1 MKISSNYYILAAFI
15 SVLCVSLWYFFLRAP
30 DVIDYP
36 KRGTTIIAFGDSLVE
51 GAGATA
57 GNDFVSVLSRR
68 LNVPI
73 INAGKNGD
81 TTGSAL
87 ARLENRVLSQDPRI
101 VIILLGGNDAI
112 RRISVS
118 ETFKNLAVIIDRI
131 HAQGAG
137 VLLIG
142 VRGGLLSDKYKKEFA
157 RIANEKKV
165 SFVPDILEDIFAHT
179 DLMYDSL
186 HPNDKGNTLIADRI
200 EPVLLRMLQK

>member
-1 MKISSNYYILAAFI
+1 MNISSNRYILAVFI
-15 SVLCVSLWYFFLRAP
+15 STLCVFLWYFFLREP

-51 GAGATA
+51 GAGTTA
-57 GNDFVSVLSRR
+57 GNDFVSILSRR

-81 TTGSAL
+81 TAGSAL
-87 ARLENRVLSQDPRI
+87 ARLESRVLSQDPRV

-118 ETFKNLAVIIDRI
+118 ETFQNIATIIDRI

-142 VRGGLLSDKYKKEFA
+142 VRGGLLSDKYKKEFV
-157 RIANEKKV
+157 RLANEKKV
-165 SFVPDILEDIFAHT
+165 SFVPDILEDIFAHA

-186 HPNDKGNTLIADRI
+186 HPNDRGNKLMADRV
-200 EPVLLRMLQK
+200 EPVLLRMLKK